1 MKDRK
6 KIYEKV
12 PKKEDQLEFSLHK
25 DKENCVITSG
35 DKLHLDN
42 FLCQGSQDFPRIVPW
57 SITETFPPWKRWF
70 LSVRRQGYTRLD
82 QFPSSIS
89 RHPSNNYRFF
99 LLARQASGLGERN
112 RKLNKSTEKKREV
125 TFGQTRFDSCQTLQA
140 ALQMHVQ
147 PLYGFSIS
155 FTLFSPSFCGLG
167 EESRA

>member
-1 MKDRK
+1 MPGITRFPSYRSLIDYRDVPTVETLISLGSAAG
-6 KIYEKV
+6 IY
-12 PKKEDQLEFSLHK
+12 P
-25 DKENCVITSG
+25 
-35 DKLHLDN
+35 
-42 FLCQGSQDFPRIVPW
+42 
-57 SITETFPPWKRWF
+57 
-70 LSVRRQGYTRLD
+70 LD

-99 LLARQASGLGERN
+99 LLARQASGMGERN